1 MTRLKM
7 DVGFNYDFL
16 WILYFIGTGL
26 ATYYIFNANI
36 LYIVLGIIGLE
47 VLFYIVYRKNWYFF
61 KRYVFNLF
69 YLLGIAIPFI
79 AK

>member
-1 MTRLKM
+1 MTKLKLNL
-7 DVGFNYDFL
+7 DFRYDLL

-47 VLFYIVYRKNWYFF
+47 VMFYIIYRKNWFF
-61 KRYVFNLF
+61 IKRYVFNLF

>member
-1 MTRLKM
+1 MSKLNLKLSL
-7 DVGFNYDFL
+7 NYDLL
-16 WILYFIGTGL
+16 WILYFLGTGL

-36 LYIVLGIIGLE
+36 LYIVIGVIGIEL
-47 VLFYIVYRKNWYFF
+47 LYYIIYRKKWIFI